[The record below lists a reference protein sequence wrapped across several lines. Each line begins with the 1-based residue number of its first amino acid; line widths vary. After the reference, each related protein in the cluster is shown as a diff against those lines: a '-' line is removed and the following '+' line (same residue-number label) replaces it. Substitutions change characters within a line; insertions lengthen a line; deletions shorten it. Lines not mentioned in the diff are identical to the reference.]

1 MMTPGFTTPRQ
12 KKVTGESEHPC
23 KSNESRILYV
33 SMILPFG
40 GFHHGGTPYSW
51 MVFVRENPIYKW
63 MMTGGSPICGHP
75 HLNIYCFRVCLS
87 HDYWGS
93 KGDPTKIR
101 WAPCPLTPSFWGRH
115 RAWERRLEHR
125 GVEPLA
131 AIRRIKTKLR

>member
-1 MMTPGFTTPRQ
+1 MTPGFTTPRQ

-63 MMTGGSPICGHP
+63 MMTGGYP
-75 HLNIYCFRVCLS
+75 HL
-87 HDYWGS
+87 W
-93 KGDPTKIR
+93 K
-101 WAPCPLTPSFWGRH
+101 TPIVI
-115 RAWERRLEHR
+115 L
-125 GVEPLA
+125 LA
-131 AIRRIKTKLR
+131 AFDVPSDFLAICYGPLQALKISRQG